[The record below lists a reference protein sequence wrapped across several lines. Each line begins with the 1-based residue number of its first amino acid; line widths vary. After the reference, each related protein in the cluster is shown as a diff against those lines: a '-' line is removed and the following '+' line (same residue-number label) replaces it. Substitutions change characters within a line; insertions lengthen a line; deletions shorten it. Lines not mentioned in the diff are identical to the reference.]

1 MDIESYSMTHPPNLN
16 ILNQNQLD
24 YQIGGSKQCLANH
37 GYNSTIF
44 AYPYN
49 VGSNDL
55 NTVAKYY
62 NREVWN
68 STSYVPKL

>member
-1 MDIESYSMTHPPNLN
+1 MLKRDDMDIESHSMTHPPNML
-16 ILNQNQLD
+16 NQLD

-49 VGSNDL
+49 VGSKPHCD
-55 NTVAKYY
+55 KY
-62 NREVWN
+62 NRQV
-68 STSYVPKL
+68 L

>member
-1 MDIESYSMTHPPNLN
+1 
-16 ILNQNQLD
+16 LD

-37 GYNSTIF
+37 GYNFAIF

-49 VGSNDL
+49 VGSNDPTVV

-62 NREVWN
+62 NIGRSGTALLMFLN
-68 STSYVPKL
+68 CNGFRAHYS